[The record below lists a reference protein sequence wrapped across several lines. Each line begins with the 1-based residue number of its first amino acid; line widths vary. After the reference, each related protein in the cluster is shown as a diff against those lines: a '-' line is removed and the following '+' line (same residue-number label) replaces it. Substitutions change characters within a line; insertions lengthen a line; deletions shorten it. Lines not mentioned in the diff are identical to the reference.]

1 MSHPEM
7 SKRINNRHADNRYF
21 MIFSLPWRF
30 WTNFPENNVMG
41 VISREAVEKL
51 KKIKSELTIVS
62 KILRYAD
69 SLKNRRLEQSN
80 GRVRHYMATK

>member
-1 MSHPEM
+1 M
-7 SKRINNRHADNRYF
+7 
-21 MIFSLPWRF
+21 
-30 WTNFPENNVMG
+30 V
-41 VISREAVEKL
+41 VVSREAVEKL